1 MLISYR
7 LPSTFSPTFFATR
20 ILLVAVVRPNV
31 AIDIVNFYSKDTRL
45 ILTLLALELKF
56 TL

>member
-31 AIDIVNFYSKDTRL
+31 AINIVNFYSKDTRL